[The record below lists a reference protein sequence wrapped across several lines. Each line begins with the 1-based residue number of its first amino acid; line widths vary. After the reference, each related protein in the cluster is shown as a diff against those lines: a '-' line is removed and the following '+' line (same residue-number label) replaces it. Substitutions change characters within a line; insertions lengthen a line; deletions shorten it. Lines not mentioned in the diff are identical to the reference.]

1 MEMEPGEGAAHEKG
15 EPAEEEVREGT
26 EASEKETYSKK
37 PSRKRSP
44 KGAKRTKAPMDSEG
58 CGCGGKKG
66 ATCDGN
72 CGSGM
77 KKGRSDALTP
87 QEYLAACDL
96 GIQGR
101 SRHYIRARLD
111 MAERMDKKCGASGIA
126 DNKKCNVGSS
136 SVEKKPIYEPNLGDR
151 VRAGWAGFNAG
162 LSAFTAG
169 ENLSLALKHKSAG
182 HAIAALGNLGGA
194 ALNFKAGS
202 EYTKGRTASGYLH
215 QLGGVGANVAG
226 TTIGSAVAESDF
238 RKRQANYAT
247 NKSNYTG
254 KDPFKDLGLSSS
266 ASASEVKAAY
276 RRMAAQHHPDRG
288 GDPQAFLRTKTAYE
302 EILRRQGRGKATRD
316 SMWAEGFKP

>member
-1 MEMEPGEGAAHEKG
+1 MEMEPGEGAAHEK
-15 EPAEEEVREGT
+15 EESAEEEVREGT
-26 EASEKETYSKK
+26 EASEGENYSKK
-37 PSRKRSP
+37 PSRKRSA
-44 KGAKRTKAPMDSEG
+44 KGAKKTKAPMDSEG

-66 ATCDGN
+66 AACDGN

-111 MAERMDKKCGASGIA
+111 MAERMDKKCGASGVPENA
-126 DNKKCNVGSS
+126 KCTKSTANSLAKKT
-136 SVEKKPIYEPNLGDR
+136 EPTLGQR
-151 VRAGWAGFNAG
+151 VQAGWAGLNAITSGVAAAQNIG
-162 LSAFTAG
+162 LAVQHR
-169 ENLSLALKHKSAG
+169 SLG
-182 HAIAALGNLGGA
+182 HAVGALGNIGGA
-194 ALNFKAGS
+194 ALNMKASS
-202 EYTKGRTASGYLH
+202 EYNKGRGVSGNLYSVGGIAS
-215 QLGGVGANVAG
+215 NVAG
-226 TTIGSAVAESDF
+226 TLTGNAIAESDF

-288 GDPQAFLRTKTAYE
+288 GDPKAFLRTKTAYE

-316 SMWAEGFKP
+316 SMWANGFEP